1 MEGEREPE
9 GPPGL
14 PRAGPRPSP
23 GDDLVELRDRVAAAV
38 RRNCPSWMRAEVEDL
53 AQNVLLKLLRARE
66 RSEGGRSF
74 STLYLEKSAHGAV
87 VDEIRRVC
95 RRREDA
101 GDQDEVLARTPAVA
115 GDPHRSSSA
124 REIARG
130 VFDCLG
136 RLSQSRRLAVSLYLN
151 GCTVPE
157 AAAHLR
163 WRLKRT
169 ESLVYRG
176 LAQLRVCLEA
186 KGLKP

>member
-1 MEGEREPE
+1 M
-9 GPPGL
+9 
-14 PRAGPRPSP
+14 
-23 GDDLVELRDRVAAAV
+23 RD
-38 RRNCPSWMRAEVEDL
+38 EVEDIS
-53 AQNVLLKLLRARE
+53 QNVLLKLLRTIE
-66 RSEGGRSF
+66 RSGGSGSF
-74 STLYLEKSAHGAV
+74 SAVYLEKSAHGAV

-95 RRREDA
+95 RRRE
-101 GDQDEVLARTPAVA
+101 GSQDQEEILARTPAPA
-115 GDPHRSSSA
+115 ADPHRSSSA

-136 RLSQSRRLAVSLYLN
+136 RLSRPRRLAVSLYLN

-163 WRLKRT
+163 WHLKRT

-176 LAQLRVCLEA
+176 LAQLRGCLES